1 MIQFTGG
8 FKYYIKGG
16 TIIMA
21 QKRTPNQI
29 EFERQVKR
37 IGNILKRLQAETGVD
52 LSKHK
57 IEQPKRVTK
66 QKIRE
71 LKEITPKVLK
81 SAIELNTPQPI
92 KKQTIEA
99 TGKRRPAQYEP
110 TTPRNRSLEAIIRNA
125 KRGTGVKD
133 TVAKKKRTTKT
144 RTQVQPKEKVK
155 RTRKTTQDTN
165 KTTQRPDKAIFD
177 KFSEEGKGGFVSSAK
192 ISAAE
197 DTPITPINETEQVID
212 TIYELLHEWV
222 FNIEDAHEGYEDV
235 KRADRDLVWAII
247 GRARAELG
255 DEQVALNIRNSGT
268 DVEGII
274 NRIIYGSDETTV
286 RFDIAELT
294 RIVNGRALSID
305 ESIYLTELFEN
316 RAYIE
321 FDEEDF
327 ETDNPYFATLKG
339 FDE

>member
-1 MIQFTGG
+1 
-8 FKYYIKGG
+8 
-16 TIIMA
+16 MA

-52 LSKHK
+52 LSKHT
-57 IEQPKRVTK
+57 IERPKRVTK

-71 LKEITPKVLK
+71 LKDITPKVLR
-81 SAIELNTPQPI
+81 SAIEQNTAQPI

-125 KRGTGVKD
+125 KRGTGAKD
-133 TVAKKKRTTKT
+133 SVAKKKRTPSAPKKRTTKT
-144 RTQVQPKEKVK
+144 QTQVQPKEKIK

-165 KTTQRPDKAIFD
+165 KTTQRPDNAIFD
-177 KFSEEGKGGFVSSAK
+177 KFSEEGTGGFTSSAK
-192 ISAAE
+192 VSATE
-197 DTPITPINETEQVID
+197 DKPITPINESEQVIG

-222 FNIEDAHEGYEDV
+222 FNIDGAHEGYEDV

-255 DEQVALNIRNSGT
+255 DEQVALNIRNSGA

-316 RAYIE
+316 RTFIE

-339 FDE
+339 FDG